1 MDGEIITTKKISKIS
16 YSFFEEIFINQIVKK
31 KNTYPNKFY
40 VNFTLP

>member
-31 KNTYPNKFY
+31 KILIQI
-40 VNFTLP
+40 NFM